1 MADNYPEFIV
11 IVVVVVVVVRIRLGI
26 HRIMYPIVR
35 NVSYRIV
42 SYRHQKPAIII
53 AIVIMI
59 DPNNK
64 PQNEKDK
71 KRQTCRENEKKVNLI
86 ILDHNNPLA

>member
-1 MADNYPEFIV
+1 MADNYQEFI
-11 IVVVVVVVVRIRLGI
+11 VVVVVVRIRLGI
-26 HRIMYPIVR
+26 HRIMYCI
-35 NVSYRIV
+35 VSYRIVSCV

-53 AIVIMI
+53 ATVIMI

-71 KRQTCRENEKKVNLI
+71 ETDMQREREESEPYNSR
-86 ILDHNNPLA
+86 PQ

>member
-1 MADNYPEFIV
+1 
-11 IVVVVVVVVRIRLGI
+11 
-26 HRIMYPIVR
+26 MYPIVL
-35 NVSYRIV
+35 NVTYRIVRIV

-71 KRQTCRENEKKVNLI
+71 ETNMQREREASEPYNI
-86 ILDHNNPLA
+86 RPQ

>member
-1 MADNYPEFIV
+1 
-11 IVVVVVVVVRIRLGI
+11 
-26 HRIMYPIVR
+26 MYPIVL
-35 NVSYRIV
+35 NVTYRIVRIV

-71 KRQTCRENEKKVNLI
+71 ETNMQREREESEPYI
-86 ILDHNNPLA
+86 SRPQ

>member
-1 MADNYPEFIV
+1 
-11 IVVVVVVVVRIRLGI
+11 
-26 HRIMYPIVR
+26 MYPIVL
-35 NVSYRIV
+35 NVTYRIVRIV

-71 KRQTCRENEKKVNLI
+71 GTDMQRKREESEPYNSRPQ
-86 ILDHNNPLA
+86 

>member
-42 SYRHQKPAIII
+42 SCRHQKPAIII

-64 PQNEKDK
+64 PQNEKE
-71 KRQTCRENEKKVNLI
+71 KRDRHAERTRRK
-86 ILDHNNPLA
+86 